1 MEVRHVC
8 ESCGELLA
16 VHEHANYQQ
25 VKDCRG
31 TMRPLCNECAS
42 WPGCPLVLSALTRI
56 AHSRQSGGPLW
67 VGSCRM
73 NMNTFPLALSKNWRA
88 RGKIRGAEELSG

>member
-42 WPGCPLVLSALTRI
+42 WPGCPLPEAGTRGQEVNR
-56 AHSRQSGGPLW
+56 S
-67 VGSCRM
+67 
-73 NMNTFPLALSKNWRA
+73 
-88 RGKIRGAEELSG
+88 